1 MCLLTVDTKMAKNV
15 IVEANYR
22 PISIISAVAKVF
34 EKILYNQFYSYLSN
48 NNLLSN
54 YQSGFRATYSTV
66 TSLLESTNSW
76 CVNIDKGL
84 LNGVIFID
92 LKKAF
97 DTIDHEILLRKL
109 KSFGVDDTV
118 LTWFSSYPT
127 NREKKCYLNGETL

>member
-1 MCLLTVDTKMAKNV
+1 M
-15 IVEANYR
+15 
-22 PISIISAVAKVF
+22 
-34 EKILYNQFYSYLSN
+34 
-48 NNLLSN
+48 
-54 YQSGFRATYSTV
+54 

-109 KSFGVDDTV
+109 KSFGVDDIV
-118 LTWFSSYPT
+118 LTWFSSYLT
-127 NREKKCYLNGETL
+127 NREKKCYLNEKHSSSRRIPYGVPQGSIIGPLVFYLYQ

>member
-1 MCLLTVDTKMAKNV
+1 MLT
-15 IVEANYR
+15 
-22 PISIISAVAKVF
+22 
-34 EKILYNQFYSYLSN
+34 LSRRN

-54 YQSGFRATYSTV
+54 YQSGFRTTYSTV
-66 TSLLESTNSW
+66 TSLLESTNNW

-118 LTWFSSYPT
+118 LKWFS
-127 NREKKCYLNGETL
+127 R